1 MARIIPKNEYQNL
14 KTRDAP
20 MPTPRPQ
27 PHLLSL
33 SFPSSFMIYDK
44 AANPLGQLWTR
55 MRWKAQNNCSRNTG
69 GENLSASCVQCHIFI
84 QNPISLILPCLR

>member
-20 MPTPRPQ
+20 MPSPRPQ

-55 MRWKAQNNCSRNTG
+55 VLWKTLNNCSRNTG
-69 GENLSASCVQCHIFI
+69 GRTCQPHVCSVTFLYKILYRSSC
-84 QNPISLILPCLR
+84 PD